1 MPAESKAAV
10 RLAIGHVLFIDIVGY
25 SSLLN
30 SEQSELLTAL
40 NNAVRET
47 EEFRSAEADGRLVR
61 LPTGDGMA
69 LVFRDSPEQPVRCA
83 LEISQAL
90 KDHPKLRVRMG
101 IHSGPVNEVADVN
114 DRANI
119 AGAGINIAQRVM
131 DCGDAGYILL
141 SKHIAEDLQHYS
153 EWRPYLHDVGQ
164 CEVKHGEMISIVN
177 LYTKE
182 LGNPNPPRLK
192 RAEIEVRRRHRNAY
206 LLAGAGLAALL
217 VAGFFLLP
225 RASAR
230 KVDKSIAVLPFQN
243 LSDDKENTYFAD
255 GVQDDVLTNLSKI
268 GDLKVISRTSVMR
281 YRGQAPNL
289 REIGKALSVSTILE
303 GSVRR
308 SGNKVRVNVQLID
321 ANTDEHIWA
330 NDYDGDVTDVFAIQS
345 DLAQKIAE
353 ALQAKLSAGEKS
365 QMTRKPTENGEA
377 YLAFVQAHDLSC
389 AFEDFDKLKQGE
401 QLFERAIDL
410 DPNFALAIA
419 RYSQLESWI
428 VHTFDPT
435 PARREKART
444 LAERALQL
452 QPDLPEAHLARG
464 ISYYYGDND
473 YDTAMKEFEI
483 AQRGLPNE
491 SEIYLYIG
499 SIQRRQGKWAEST
512 ANLEKAVS
520 LNPKDAWPLVNL
532 TDNYV
537 MLRNYEKA
545 NQTIDQALA
554 LDPKALGP
562 LIVKFK
568 LAIAENG
575 DFSVAERTF
584 DAVRS
589 VPMSKEQKLEIT
601 GSQIDV
607 FLLQRKYQEA
617 LQMAESV
624 PDDDLAT
631 FQPHLWSKYFYIG
644 FARRGLHDEDGA
656 RAAFLKAKAAAEEQV
671 KRTPD
676 AEEAHLQL
684 AKALAFLGERDSAL
698 AQTQRASELR
708 PERKDAYGGPEVME
722 GVAQVYAI
730 LDEKD
735 RAIEVLDGLLSRP
748 SGTTVQSLKVNPI
761 WDPLRNDPRFQN
773 LLTKYSSKV

>member
-30 SEQSELLTAL
+30 SEQSELLAAL

-90 KDHPKLRVRMG
+90 KDYPKLRVRMG

-141 SKHIAEDLQHYS
+141 SKHVAEDLQHYS

-192 RAEIEVRRRHRNAY
+192 RAGIEVRRRRRNAY

-217 VAGFFLLP
+217 IAGFFLLP

-268 GDLKVISRTSVMR
+268 GDLKVISRTSVMQ

-289 REIGKALSVSTILE
+289 REIGKALGVSNILE

-473 YDTAMKEFEI
+473 YDAAMKEFEI

-499 SIQRRQGKWAEST
+499 SIQRRQGKWTEST
-512 ANLEKAVS
+512 ASIEKAAN
-520 LNPKDAWPLVNL
+520 LNPKDVWSLQNL
-532 TDNYV
+532 TSNYQ
-537 MLRNYEKA
+537 MLRDYKKA
-545 NQTIDQALA
+545 NKTIDQALA

-562 LIVKFK
+562 LTIKSK

-575 DFSVAERTF
+575 DFSVAERAF
-584 DAVRS
+584 DAVKS

-624 PDDDLAT
+624 PDDDLAAS
-631 FQPHLWSKYFYIG
+631 QPHLWSKYFYIG
-644 FARRGLHDEDGA
+644 FARRGLHDDDGA
-656 RAAFLKAKAAAEEQV
+656 RAAFLKAKAAAEGQV

-684 AKALAFLGERDSAL
+684 AKTLAFLGERDPAL
-698 AQTQRASELR
+698 AETQRASELR
-708 PERKDAYGGPEVME
+708 PESKDAFGGPEVME
-722 GVAQVYAI
+722 SIAQVYAI

-748 SGTTVQSLKVNPI
+748 SGMTVQSLKVNPI

-773 LLTKYSSKV
+773 LLTKYGSKA